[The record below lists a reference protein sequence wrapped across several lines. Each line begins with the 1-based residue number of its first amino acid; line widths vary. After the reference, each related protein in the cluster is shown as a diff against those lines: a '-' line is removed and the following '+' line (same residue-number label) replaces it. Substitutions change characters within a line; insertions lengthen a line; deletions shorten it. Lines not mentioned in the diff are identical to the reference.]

1 MKVALAQVSPVLNRS
16 NVDLHLQEIKS
27 CDADVIVFPE
37 LSLNGYLL
45 QDKVYE
51 DAFTLE
57 ELDCFVQAS
66 HNIDIVLGCALRQ
79 NHRIFNAGIYF
90 SKGEIKHVHH
100 KVHLPN
106 YGMFEEARY
115 YFKGDSIEFFH
126 TLYGQTAMVV
136 CEDLWRAESIAE
148 LSAQKPD
155 IIYVLANSPVRDFKE
170 ESLLIKEQW
179 EAILKTTALLCGS
192 YVIFVNR
199 VGFEDGIGF
208 WGSSMIVTPA
218 GEIESELQRF
228 EAETK
233 SFTLNK
239 QLHFAQKQII
249 KNDTLNKKQS

>member
-1 MKVALAQVSPVLNRS
+1 MKVALAQVSPVLNRN
-16 NVDLHLQEIKS
+16 NVDMHLQEIKA

-51 DAFTLE
+51 DAFTLS

-66 HNIDIVLGCALRQ
+66 HSIDIVLGCALRQ
-79 NHRIFNAGIYF
+79 DHRIFNAGIYF
-90 SKGEIKHVHH
+90 SKGEVKHVHH

-115 YFKGDSIEFFH
+115 YFKGESIEFFN
-126 TLYGQTAMVV
+126 TLYGKTAIVV

-148 LSAQKPD
+148 LSAQKPE
-155 IIYVLANSPVRDFKE
+155 IIYVIANSPVRDFKE

-218 GEIESELQRF
+218 GEIESELKRF
-228 EAETK
+228 EAETQ

-249 KNDTLNKKQS
+249 KNDTLNRKQS

>member
-1 MKVALAQVSPVLNRS
+1 MRVALAQVSPKLNRS
-16 NVDLHLQEIKS
+16 NIDMHLQEIKS
-27 CDADVIVFPE
+27 CKADVIVFPE
-37 LSLNGYLL
+37 LSLNGYML

-51 DAFTLE
+51 DAFNLE

-66 HNIDIVLGCALRQ
+66 HSIDIVLGCALRQ
-79 NHRIFNAGIYF
+79 DHRIFNAGIYF

-115 YFKGDSIEFFH
+115 YFKGESIDFFE
-126 TLYGQTAMVV
+126 TLYGNTALVV
-136 CEDLWRAESIAE
+136 CEDLWRGESIAV

-155 IIYVLANSPVRDFKE
+155 IIYVIANSPARDFQE
-170 ESLLIKEQW
+170 EGLLIKDQW
-179 EAILKTTALLCGS
+179 SSILKTTALLCGS

-208 WGSSMIVTPA
+208 WGSSMIVTPS
-218 GEIESELQRF
+218 GEIEEELVSF

-233 SFTLNK
+233 VFELNK

-249 KNDTLNKKQS
+249 KNDT

>member
-1 MKVALAQVSPVLNRS
+1 MKVCLAQVSPKLNRS
-16 NVDLHLQEIKS
+16 NIEMHLQEIKS
-27 CDADVIVFPE
+27 CNADVIVFPE

-51 DAFTLE
+51 DAFSLE

-90 SKGEIKHVHH
+90 SKGEVLHVHH

-115 YFKGDSIEFFH
+115 YFKGDSIEFFK
-126 TLYGQTAMVV
+126 TAYGYTALVV

-148 LSAQKPD
+148 LSSKKPEL
-155 IIYVLANSPVRDFKE
+155 IYVLANSPVRDFKE
-170 ESLLIKEQW
+170 NGLLIKEQW
-179 EAILKTTALLCGS
+179 EAILKTTALLCGA
-192 YVIFVNR
+192 YVVFVNR

-208 WGSSMIVTPA
+208 WGSSMIITPS
-218 GEIESELQRF
+218 GEKEAELEGFQ
-228 EAETK
+228 AETK
-233 SFTLNK
+233 SFELNR

-249 KNDTLNKKQS
+249 KNDV

>member
-1 MKVALAQVSPVLNRS
+1 MRVALAQISPVLNRN
-16 NVDLHLQEIKS
+16 NVDMHLQEIKA

-51 DAFTLE
+51 DAFTLD
-57 ELDCFVQAS
+57 ELDCFIQAS
-66 HNIDIVLGCALRQ
+66 HSIDIVLGCALRQ
-79 NHRIFNAGIYF
+79 DHRIFNAGIYF
-90 SKGEIKHVHH
+90 SKGEVKHVHH

-115 YFKGDSIEFFH
+115 YFKGESIEFFN
-126 TLYGQTAMVV
+126 TLYGKTAMVV

-148 LSAQKPD
+148 LSAQKPE
-155 IIYVLANSPVRDFKE
+155 IIYVIANSPVRDFKE

-179 EAILKTTALLCGS
+179 QAILKTTALLCGS
-192 YVIFVNR
+192 YVVFVNR
-199 VGFEDGIGF
+199 IGFEDGIGF
-208 WGSSMIVTPA
+208 WGSSMILTPA
-218 GEIESELQRF
+218 GEIEAELKCF

>member
-1 MKVALAQVSPVLNRS
+1 MTVSLAQVSPKLNRS
-16 NVDLHLQEIKS
+16 NVDMHLQEIKS

-66 HNIDIVLGCALRQ
+66 HRIDIVLGCALRQ
-79 NHRIFNAGIYF
+79 DHRIFNAGIYF

-115 YFKGDSIEFFH
+115 YFKGEKIDFFA
-126 TLYGQTAMVV
+126 TLYGNTAMVV

-148 LSAQKPD
+148 LSSRKPD
-155 IIYVLANSPVRDFKE
+155 VIYVLANSPARDFKE
-170 ESLLIKEQW
+170 NGLLIKEQW

-208 WGSSMIVTPA
+208 WGSSMIVTPS
-218 GEIESELQRF
+218 GEV
-228 EAETK
+228 EAKLEDFKVETK
-233 SFTLNK
+233 SFRLNK
-239 QLHFAQKQII
+239 KLHFAQKQII
-249 KNDTLNKKQS
+249 KNDV

>member
-1 MKVALAQVSPVLNRS
+1 MKVALAQVSPKLNRS
-16 NVDLHLQEIKS
+16 NVDMHMQEIKS
-27 CDADVIVFPE
+27 CDADIIVFPE

-51 DAFTLE
+51 DAFTLD

-66 HNIDIVLGCALRQ
+66 HSIDIVLGCALRQ
-79 NHRIFNAGIYF
+79 DHRIFNAGIYF
-90 SKGEIKHVHH
+90 SKGEVVHVHH

-115 YFKGDSIEFFH
+115 YFKGESIEFFK
-126 TLYGQTAMVV
+126 TLYGTTAVVV

-148 LSAQKPD
+148 LSARKPE
-155 IIYVLANSPVRDFKE
+155 IIYVLANSPVRDFRDKG
-170 ESLLIKEQW
+170 LLIKDQW

-192 YVIFVNR
+192 YVVFVNR

-208 WGSSMIVTPA
+208 WGSSMIVTPS
-218 GEIESELQRF
+218 GEIEAELKGF
-228 EAETK
+228 KTETK
-233 SFTLNK
+233 VFELNR

-249 KNDTLNKKQS
+249 KNDI

>member
-1 MKVALAQVSPVLNRS
+1 MKVALAQVSPKLNRS
-16 NVDLHLQEIKS
+16 NVEMHLQEIKS

-66 HNIDIVLGCALRQ
+66 HNIDIALGCALRE
-79 NHRIFNAGIYF
+79 NHRIFNAGVYF
-90 SKGEIKHVHH
+90 SKGEIAHVHH

-115 YFKGDSIEFFH
+115 YFQGESIEFFD
-126 TLYGQTAMVV
+126 TSYGKTAMVV
-136 CEDLWRAESIAE
+136 CEDLWRGESISE

-155 IIYVLANSPVRDFKE
+155 IIYVLANSPARDFKE
-170 ESLLIKEQW
+170 DGLLIKDQW
-179 EAILKTTALLCGS
+179 QAILKTTALLCGS

-208 WGSSMIVTPA
+208 WGSSMIITPS
-218 GEIESELQRF
+218 GEIEAELAEF
-228 EAETK
+228 EAKTE
-233 SFTLNK
+233 SFELNK

-249 KNDTLNKKQS
+249 KNDIQGN

>member
-1 MKVALAQVSPVLNRS
+1 MRVSLAQISPKLS
-16 NVDLHLQEIKS
+16 KENVELHLREIRS

-51 DAFTLE
+51 DAFTLD
-57 ELDCFVQAS
+57 ELDVFVQAS
-66 HNIDIVLGCALRQ
+66 HKIDIVLGCALRTD
-79 NHRIFNAGIYF
+79 HRIFNVGIYF
-90 SKGEIKHVHH
+90 SKGEIIHIHR

-115 YFKGDSIEFFH
+115 YFKGERIEFFT
-126 TLYGQTAMVV
+126 TLYGKSAMVV

-148 LSAQKPD
+148 LSAEKPE

-170 ESLLIKEQW
+170 DGLLIKDQW
-179 EAILKTTALLCGS
+179 EAILKTTALLCGA

-208 WGSSMIVTPA
+208 WGSSMVVTPS
-218 GEIESELQRF
+218 GEIESELVGF
-228 EAETK
+228 ETEAKTV
-233 SFTLNK
+233 SLNR
-239 QLHFAQKQII
+239 QLHFAQKQIV
-249 KNDTLNKKQS
+249 KNDV

>member
-1 MKVALAQVSPVLNRS
+1 MKVALAQVSPVLNRN
-16 NVDLHLQEIKS
+16 NVDMHLQEIKS

-66 HNIDIVLGCALRQ
+66 HSIDIVLGCALRQ
-79 NHRIFNAGIYF
+79 DHRIFNAGIYF
-90 SKGEIKHVHH
+90 SKGEVKHVHH

-115 YFKGDSIEFFH
+115 YFKGESIEFFN
-126 TLYGQTAMVV
+126 TLYGKTAIVV

-192 YVIFVNR
+192 YVTFVNR

-208 WGSSMIVTPA
+208 WGSSMILTPA
-218 GEIESELQRF
+218 GEIEAELKRF
-228 EAETK
+228 EAETT

-239 QLHFAQKQII
+239 QLHFAPKKII
-249 KNDTLNKKQS
+249 KNDTFNKQQS

>member
-1 MKVALAQVSPVLNRS
+1 MKVALAQVSPVLNRN
-16 NVDLHLQEIKS
+16 NVDMHLQEIKD

-51 DAFTLE
+51 DAFTLV

-66 HNIDIVLGCALRQ
+66 HSIDIVLGCELRQ
-79 NHRIFNAGIYF
+79 DHRIFNAGIYF

-115 YFKGDSIEFFH
+115 YFKGESIEFFN
-126 TLYGQTAMVV
+126 TLYGKTAIVV

-148 LSAQKPD
+148 LSAQKPE
-155 IIYVLANSPVRDFKE
+155 IIYVIANSPVRDFNE

-208 WGSSMIVTPA
+208 WGSSMILTPA
-218 GEIESELQRF
+218 GEIEAELKRF
-228 EAETK
+228 EPETK
-233 SFTLNK
+233 SFMLNK

-249 KNDTLNKKQS
+249 KNDALNKKYS